1 MGTESTKNRFL
12 KREGSSSSQQSLKP
26 ALVEIARLLARQAA
40 REWSERQPEG
50 GHGAPPHFPS
60 EKRS

>member
-1 MGTESTKNRFL
+1 MGTEPTKNRFL

-40 REWSERQPEG
+40 HEWAEG
-50 GHGAPPHFPS
+50 PQGANLSQNGPICAEPR
-60 EKRS
+60 K